1 MYKRQ
6 KYFTPKGRS
15 IHGKGIT
22 PDIVVEAPKEPAAK
36 ERPLPSTDPMEDL
49 KKDVQLQRALDVIK
63 TMRLIEQQRP
73 EDGQSQAKAPAPAQT
88 TTR

>member
-1 MYKRQ
+1 
-6 KYFTPKGRS
+6 
-15 IHGKGIT
+15 
-22 PDIVVEAPKEPAAK
+22 
-36 ERPLPSTDPMEDL
+36 MEDF

-73 EDGQSQAKAPAPAQT
+73 DASPPHAQVPAPTQT

>member
-1 MYKRQ
+1 
-6 KYFTPKGRS
+6 
-15 IHGKGIT
+15 
-22 PDIVVEAPKEPAAK
+22 VEVPKETPAK
-36 ERPLPSTDPMEDL
+36 DRPLPSPDPMEDL

-73 EDGQSQAKAPAPAQT
+73 DGSQPQAQAPAATQT

>member
-1 MYKRQ
+1 M
-6 KYFTPKGRS
+6 
-15 IHGKGIT
+15 
-22 PDIVVEAPKEPAAK
+22 D
-36 ERPLPSTDPMEDL
+36 DL

-73 EDGQSQAKAPAPAQT
+73 EGGHPQAQAPAPTQT